1 MTSLLDTT
9 TSELYIL
16 GVLNRGADAVTKIP
30 DADAWADARRMFR
43 WQSSLSGFV
52 VVALFAIAM
61 RQLGQADLDPSMR
74 LPWLLLPIPGL
85 AWAVWEATAHSRRRD
100 EFERM
105 VSARA
110 SEISWP
116 LTIVWIGFVAL
127 LATAYGFPVPIPAPF
142 GVPPDNFGWPEV
154 LVVPLLIHLAAFT
167 IVYKRYTGPR

>member
-1 MTSLLDTT
+1 M
-9 TSELYIL
+9 
-16 GVLNRGADAVTKIP
+16 TKIP
-30 DADAWADARRMFR
+30 DADVWADARRAFR
-43 WQSSLSGFV
+43 RQGSLAGFGV
-52 VVALFAIAM
+52 VLCFAVAM

-74 LPWLLLPIPGL
+74 WLWLLLPVPAL
-85 AWAVWEATAHSRRRD
+85 AWAVWEATAQPRRRD

-127 LATAYGFPVPIPAPF
+127 LATAYGFPMPIPAPF
-142 GVPPDNFGWPEV
+142 GLPPDNFGWPEV

-167 IVYKRYTGPR
+167 IVYKRYTGSR